1 MRNMRRLWFG
11 AGLWA
16 VASVAM
22 SQGATS
28 RPVTDEA
35 AEGGD
40 VLARL
45 LHMSLEELS
54 NVEVTSVSKTSQSL
68 SSAPASIYV
77 ITREEIV
84 RAGVRSV
91 PEALRLAPNLQ
102 VTQFNSTDYE
112 ITARGLGSNREAQN
126 FSNKI
131 LILVDGRSVYN
142 PLFSGVAYDQIDVFM
157 DDVERIEVISGPGA
171 TLWGSNAMN
180 GVINIIT
187 RRAADTQGNLLRAT
201 AGDQEMGLALR
212 HGRGFAGGA
221 IRAYAKA
228 FDRGPSER
236 LGESAGDRWKR
247 VQAGVR
253 SDFQRGASAFTV
265 QGDWQRATLNK
276 NVLPEVD
283 FDQFNVLG
291 RWEHQG
297 ERVNTRLQMYFDRT
311 DRGRPPDGIA
321 FELNSYDLDF
331 QQSLPLGSQH
341 QVVWG
346 IGRRYNDYDIDN
358 TATLFFEPA
367 SRKLELTNL
376 FAQDTIRLGEE
387 FKLTAGIKFERNSY
401 SGWSTLPDLRLSWA
415 PDEKSLVWLAGA
427 RAVRAPTPLDVDVRE
442 SFGGPVLLFG
452 NPDFATEK
460 VWAYEIGYRAQP
472 HATVS
477 WSVSAFYNDHDDL
490 RSIEATPVTL
500 FPLYWGNNIEGATY
514 GVEIW
519 GNWQATSWWRLSPGF
534 RSLHKRLEFKEGAL
548 SIVDLHQAGNDP
560 TSQASLKSSMNFG
573 RFSADAVLRYVGKLP
588 SPANDDYTELTAR
601 FAFQASE
608 KLELS
613 LSGFNLLDDTH
624 QEYVAPTGNGIRRSV
639 HAEIRRIF

>member
-1 MRNMRRLWFG
+1 MNGCRKWL
-11 AGLWA
+11 AAALWA
-16 VASVAM
+16 AGSAAM
-22 SQGATS
+22 AQVTPSQT
-28 RPVTDEA
+28 VTDEGTG
-35 AEGGD
+35 GGD
-40 VLARL
+40 PLTRL
-45 LHMSLEELS
+45 MRMSLEELS
-54 NVEVTSVSKTSQSL
+54 NVEVTSVSKTAQTL

-77 ITREEIV
+77 ITREEILS
-84 RAGVRSV
+84 AGVQTV

-112 ITARGLGSNREAQN
+112 ITARGFGSNREAQN

-131 LILVDGRSVYN
+131 LILIDGRSVYN
-142 PLFSGVAYDQIDVFM
+142 PLFSGVAYDQLDVFM
-157 DDVERIEVISGPGA
+157 DDVDRIEVISGPGA

-187 RRAADTQGNLLRAT
+187 RRAEDTQGSLLRAT
-201 AGDQEMGLALR
+201 LGDQESGLALR
-212 HGRGFAGGA
+212 HGHAFEGGA

-228 FDRGPSER
+228 FDRGPSEVA
-236 LGESAGDRWKR
+236 GESAGDRWKR

-253 SDFQRGASAFTV
+253 SDFQRGASTFTV
-265 QGDWQRATLNK
+265 QGDLQRGTLNK
-276 NVLPEVD
+276 ATEPEVD
-283 FDQFNVLG
+283 FDQFNILG

-297 ERVNTRLQMYFDRT
+297 DRVNTRLQMYFDRT
-311 DRGRPPDGIA
+311 DRERPPSGIA
-321 FELNSYDLDF
+321 FDLNSWDLDF
-331 QQSLPLGSQH
+331 QQSMGLGSRH

-358 TATLFFEPA
+358 TVTLFFEPP

-376 FAQDTIRLGEE
+376 FAQDTIKLNDTL
-387 FKLTAGIKFERNSY
+387 KLTAGIKFERNSY

-452 NPDFATEK
+452 NPDFETEK
-460 VWAYEIGYRAQP
+460 VWAYELGYRAQP
-472 HATVS
+472 NASIS
-477 WSVSAFYNDHDDL
+477 WSLSTFYNDYEDL
-490 RSIEATPVTL
+490 RSVEGTPVTF
-500 FPLYWGNNIEGATY
+500 FPLFWGNNIEGSTY

-519 GNWQATSWWRLSPGF
+519 GNWQATPWWRLSPGF
-534 RSLHKRLEFKEGAL
+534 RSLHKRLHFKPGAF
-548 SIVDLHQAGNDP
+548 SIVDLDQVGNDP

-573 RFSADAVLRYVGKLP
+573 RFSADAMLRYVGKLP
-588 SPANDDYTELTAR
+588 SPFNDDYTELSAR

-639 HAEIRRIF
+639 HAEIRWIF